1 MRNIL
6 GKCHCGNIEYEFL
19 WPESGNDIP
28 VRACSCTFCR
38 KHNGV
43 YTSHPKGQLKV
54 WVSDQSRVNKYAFG
68 TKTAEFYICA
78 SCGVVPFVTSKI
90 QGKTYALVN
99 VNTFEDVNPE
109 ALVSSVTDV
118 DGESIDER
126 LQRRARNWIPQVTIK

>member
-43 YTSHPKGQLKV
+43 YTSHPQGQLKARV
-54 WVSDQSRVNKYAFG
+54 FDQSRVNKYAFG

-78 SCGVVPFVTSKI
+78 SCGVVPFVISQI
-90 QGKTYALVN
+90 QGKTYAVVN
-99 VNTFEDVNPE
+99 VNTFEGVKPE
-109 ALVSSVTDV
+109 DLVSSVTDF
-118 DGESIDER
+118 DGESIDGR

>member
-1 MRNIL
+1 MRNIF
-6 GKCHCGNIEYEFL
+6 GKCHCGNIEYAFL

-43 YTSHPKGQLKV
+43 YTSHPQGQLKAR
-54 WVSDQSRVNKYAFG
+54 VSDQSRVNKYAFG

-90 QGKTYALVN
+90 QGKTYAVVN

-109 ALVSSVTDV
+109 DLVSSVTDF
-118 DGESIDER
+118 DGESIDGR

>member
-19 WPESGNDIP
+19 WPGSGNDIP

-90 QGKTYALVN
+90 QGKTYAVVN

-109 ALVSSVTDV
+109 ALVSSVTDF

>member
-6 GKCHCGNIEYEFL
+6 GKCHCGNIAYEFL
-19 WPESGNDIP
+19 WPESGHEIP

-43 YTSHPKGQLKV
+43 YTSHPQGQLIAR
-54 WVSDQSRVNKYAFG
+54 VSDQSHVNKYAFG
-68 TKTAEFYICA
+68 TKTAEFFICTT
-78 SCGVVPFVTSKI
+78 CGVVPFVISQI
-90 QGKTYALVN
+90 QGQTYAVVN

-109 ALVSSVTDV
+109 DLMSSVTNFDS
-118 DGESIDER
+118 ESIDGR

>member
-43 YTSHPKGQLKV
+43 YTSHPQGQLKAR
-54 WVSDQSRVNKYAFG
+54 VSDQSRVNKYAFG

-78 SCGVVPFVTSKI
+78 NCGVVPFVTSKI
-90 QGKTYALVN
+90 QGKTYAVVN
-99 VNTFEDVNPE
+99 VNTFENVKPE
-109 ALVSSVTDV
+109 DLVSSVTDF
-118 DGESIDER
+118 DGESIDGR
-126 LQRRARNWIPQVTIK
+126 LQRRARNWIPQVTIE